1 MSAIGVKG
9 WGSGRAVALRIGV
22 AGRRGATA
30 VLVLVTLAS
39 LALLVPDRSTAHP
52 VGEHADSAGPLPLA
66 GTTLPRLAGDADADA
81 IAQCTGPSPNQGS
94 VPIDE
99 DLAITGSFAQE
110 LEGSYVMLPFEVP
123 EGTDAIRI
131 KYCHDQPLVEDP
143 EGLNRHTID
152 IGLYGPRSGG
162 EGLWGRDEFRGWGG
176 SSRKDVTV
184 SPKGTL
190 DPDPNPVAG
199 QETTVGFIPEPVP
212 PGRWAV
218 ELGAAAIAAEAPL
231 EDGEVQW
238 RVEIEL
244 IDDPAFSDEP
254 YEQRGYDQTPA
265 RGEPGWY
272 AGDLHVHARH
282 SAPGDATMRETF
294 DFAFCPDADLGPRCD
309 DPDARPGA
317 GLDFIALSDY
327 VGTRQWGEIGAFQAD
342 YPGRLIMRSAEVI
355 TYRGHANNHA
365 SAAFADYRTGPIHVA
380 QLRGGGAE
388 RTIAPV
394 DASSPA
400 RPARPA
406 SAIFD
411 EILAAGGWT
420 QINHPTTF
428 PSEVPTF
435 GNLCRGCSWD
445 FSAAETDYSKVD
457 AIEVATGPAG
467 LQEGPRPGPNPFT
480 PLAIRFWEDAIDSE
494 GKNSSKIAAVGSSDS
509 HHAGRSPNPI
519 TQSPIGQ
526 ATTVVRASEL
536 SERGI
541 QEGVKAGHTYVKM
554 WGNDGP
560 DLRLKATV
568 PGSGDP
574 PAIIGD
580 TVEADDV
587 RFEATVANLAEAR
600 AARGGLYALFVVRD
614 GLPLLGPIPLIAGDE
629 QTFEFDS
636 IGPGRYRLQVDRT
649 AQGVASIEAVS
660 SHIFHEPPGATPP
673 EPRCP
678 RGGEGLERNESGQG
692 TARSRG
698 QRGTE
703 CGGGER
709 ARPPRSGQ
717 PPR

>member
-1 MSAIGVKG
+1 MGVKG
-9 WGSGRAVALRIGV
+9 SGSSRAVA
-22 AGRRGATA
+22 RRVGPAWRSGA
-30 VLVLVTLAS
+30 
-39 LALLVPDRSTAHP
+39 ALLVFATLAVALLTPHRATAHP
-52 VGEHADSAGPLPLA
+52 VTEHADSPEPLA
-66 GTTLPRLAGDADADA
+66 AVGTLSRLASETGAADS
-81 IAQCTGPSPNQGS
+81 IAECTGPSPNQGS

-99 DLAITGSFAQE
+99 DLAITGSFGE
-110 LEGSYVMLPFEVP
+110 DLEGSYVMLPFDIP
-123 EGTDAIRI
+123 EGTDAIRV
-131 KYCHDQPLVEDP
+131 KYCHDQPLREDSQ
-143 EGLNRHTID
+143 GLNEHTID
-152 IGLYGPRSGG
+152 IGLYGPRVGSDGV
-162 EGLWGRDEFRGWGG
+162 WGRDEFRGWGG

-184 SPKGTL
+184 SPKGAI
-190 DPDPNPVAG
+190 DPDPNPVAR
-199 QETTVGFIPEPVP
+199 QETTVGFVPGPIP

-218 ELGAAAIAAEAPL
+218 ELGVAAVAEETPI
-231 EDGEVQW
+231 EDGVVQW
-238 RVEIEL
+238 RVEIDL
-244 IDDPAFSDEP
+244 IDHPAFSDDP
-254 YEQRGYDQTPA
+254 YEPADYDEAAA
-265 RGEPGWY
+265 RSEPGWY

-294 DFAFCPDADLGPRCD
+294 SYGFCPDSNLGALCD

-327 VGTRQWGEIGAFQAD
+327 VGTRQWDEIGAFQGE
-342 YPGRLIMRSAEVI
+342 YPGKLIMRSAEVI
-355 TYRGHANNHA
+355 TYRGHVNNHA
-365 SAAFADYRTGPIHVA
+365 SVELADYRTGPIHVA
-380 QLRGGGAE
+380 EMRGGGVE
-388 RTIAPV
+388 RTITPI

-406 SAIFD
+406 SEIFD
-411 EILAAGGWT
+411 EIRAAGGWT

-428 PSEVPTF
+428 PSAIPTF
-435 GNLCRGCSWD
+435 GNLCRGCSWE
-445 FSAAETDYSKVD
+445 FSDAETDYSKVD

-480 PLAIRFWEDAIDSE
+480 PLALRFWEDAIDSD
-494 GKNSSKIAAVGSSDS
+494 GKNSNQIAAVGSSDS
-509 HHAGRSPNPI
+509 HHAGRNPNPI
-519 TQSPIGQ
+519 TQSPLGQ

-541 QEGVKAGHTYVKM
+541 EEGVQAGHTYVKM

-580 TVEADDV
+580 TVNADNV
-587 RFEATVANLAEAR
+587 RFAATVSNLAEAR
-600 AARGGLYALFVVRD
+600 AARGGVYTLFVIRD
-614 GLPLLGPIPLIAGDE
+614 GLPFLGPIPLIAADE

-660 SHIFHEPPGATPP
+660 SHIFHEPPGTTPP

-678 RGGEGLERNESGQG
+678 RGGEGLERGESGNG
-692 TARSRG
+692 TTRNGVRRG
-698 QRGTE
+698 AE
-703 CGGGER
+703 CGGGAR
-709 ARPPRSGQ
+709 AGPPRPGQ